1 MCGSAEK
8 LKEADGWETEK
19 ERQGRWRA
27 RGQMGNMGTERAR
40 NQGKK
45 YRGDKK
51 EVGGRVADVECHLL

>member
-1 MCGSAEK
+1 MG
-8 LKEADGWETEK
+8 GRQK

-27 RGQMGNMGTERAR
+27 RVRMGGMGTERAK

-51 EVGGRVADVECHLL
+51 EVGGKVAEVECHLL